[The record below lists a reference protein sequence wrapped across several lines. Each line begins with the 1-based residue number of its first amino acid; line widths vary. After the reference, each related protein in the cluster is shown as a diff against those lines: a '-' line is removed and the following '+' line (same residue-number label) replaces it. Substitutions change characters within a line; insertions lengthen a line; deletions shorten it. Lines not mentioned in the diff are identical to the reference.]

1 MELQLLVRTR
11 LRRLYTLA
19 PLLVLIVSACAQGGP
34 QAYNGV
40 QARTPVDK
48 IPSGGQIKN
57 FTLVGQNPLVD
68 PKLNVPRGM
77 NCGITAIR
85 DCLYVGSNIAL
96 QPTLILDMKDMSK
109 PKIVGEVP
117 GIPGKGM

>member
-1 MELQLLVRTR
+1 MEQVRVRTR

-48 IPSGGQIKN
+48 IPSGGQMKN
-57 FTLVGQNPLVD
+57 FTLLGQNPLGE

-77 NCGITAIR
+77 NGGDNPVR
-85 DCLYVGSNIAL
+85 DFLYVSLNNAPL
-96 QPTLILDMKDMSK
+96 
-109 PKIVGEVP
+109 P
-117 GIPGKGM
+117 GLTPGPN